1 MLDAVAVDRPVM
13 IVTGA
18 GSGIGAG
25 TAELLASR
33 GYHVAVSDLRRDAAE
48 VIADQIRSVGGS
60 ADAFETDVSDPI
72 SCAALMEALQAT
84 GLRASGLVNSAGCA
98 HRSAVVDLDLAAWR
112 KVIDTNLTGTM
123 VMSQLFVRQLN
134 GQGGAIVNIASVM
147 AHFGAPNLA
156 PYIASKGGVA
166 MLTRAMAVELAVQGV
181 RVNAVSPGYI
191 ETAMTDRVLKVK
203 RYADAILERTPM
215 GRFGA
220 PLDIAKVVAFLLS
233 EDAGYVTGQVIAVDG
248 GMTAGD
254 TGLASPSLEEIEQA
268 EALGEPGAGKQSGK
282 PVLSTT

>member
-1 MLDAVAVDRPVM
+1 VV

-18 GSGIGAG
+18 GSGIGAA
-25 TAELLASR
+25 TATLLAAR
-33 GYHVAVSDLRRDAAE
+33 GNHIVVSDLKRDAAE
-48 VIADQIRSVGGS
+48 ATADQIRSDGGS
-60 ADAFETDVSDPI
+60 AQAFATDVSDPL
-72 SCAALMEALQAT
+72 SCAAMIEALQAT
-84 GLRASGLVNSAGCA
+84 GTKASGLVNSAGCA
-98 HRSAVVDLDLAAWR
+98 HRSAIVDLDLTAWR

-123 VMSQLFVRQLN
+123 MMSQLFVRQLH
-134 GQGGAIVNIASVM
+134 GACGAVVNVASVM

-191 ETAMTDRVLKVK
+191 KTGMTDRVLKVK
-203 RYADAILERTPM
+203 RYADAILQRTPM

-220 PLDIAKVVAFLLS
+220 AMDVAKVAAFLLS
-233 EDAGYVTGQVIAVDG
+233 DEAGYVTGQVIAVDG

-254 TGLASPSLEEIEQA
+254 TSLASPSLAEIEAA
-268 EALGEPGAGKQSGK
+268 ENASE
-282 PVLSTT
+282 

>member
-1 MLDAVAVDRPVM
+1 MTAARPVV

-18 GSGIGAG
+18 GSGIGA
-25 TAELLASR
+25 ASAALLAAR
-33 GYHVAVSDLRRDAAE
+33 GSHVVVSDLMQEAAE
-48 VIADQIRSVGGS
+48 AVADQIRGIGGS
-60 ADAFETDVSDPI
+60 ADAFATDVSDPQ
-72 SCAALMEALQAT
+72 SCASLFEALDKS
-84 GLRASGLVNSAGCA
+84 GHRASGLVNSAGCA

-123 VMSQLFVRQLN
+123 LMSQLFVRQLR
-134 GQGGAIVNIASVM
+134 GARGAIVNVASVM
-147 AHFGAPNLA
+147 AHFAAPYLA

-191 ETAMTDRVLKVK
+191 ETGMTARVLKVQ
-203 RYADAILERTPM
+203 RYADAILSRTPM

-220 PLDIAKVVAFLLS
+220 PIDVASVAAFLLS
-233 EDAGYVTGQVIAVDG
+233 DDAGYVTGQVIAVDG

-254 TGLASPSLEEIEQA
+254 TALASPSLEEIEEA
-268 EALGEPGAGKQSGK
+268 EAAI
-282 PVLSTT
+282 

>member
-1 MLDAVAVDRPVM
+1 V

-18 GSGIGAG
+18 GSGIGAA
-25 TAELLASR
+25 TAALLASR
-33 GYHVAVSDLRRDAAE
+33 GNHVVVSDLKHEAAQL
-48 VIADQIRSVGGS
+48 VCDDIRGAGGS
-60 ADAFETDVSDPI
+60 ADAFGTDVSDPQ
-72 SCAALMEALQAT
+72 SCAAMMASLQEG

-123 VMSQLFVRQLN
+123 LMSQLFVRQLH
-134 GQGGAIVNIASVM
+134 GAPGAIVNVASVM
-147 AHFGAPNLA
+147 AHFAAPNLA

-191 ETAMTDRVLKVK
+191 ETGMTERVLRVQ
-203 RYADAILERTPM
+203 RYAEAILRRTPM
-215 GRFGA
+215 ARFGVPVEVA
-220 PLDIAKVVAFLLS
+220 SVIAFLLS
-233 EDAGYVTGQVIAVDG
+233 ADAGYVTGQVIAVDG

-254 TGLASPSLEEIEQA
+254 TSLASPSLEEIEAA
-268 EALGEPGAGKQSGK
+268 EAASVAKSP
-282 PVLSTT
+282 

>member
-1 MLDAVAVDRPVM
+1 VSTDQRVV

-18 GSGIGAG
+18 GSGIGAA
-25 TAELLASR
+25 TAELLAAR
-33 GYHVAVSDLRRDAAE
+33 GQHVVVSDLKLDAAQT
-48 VIADQIRSVGGS
+48 VRDRILGADGS
-60 ADAFETDVSDPI
+60 ADAVATDVSDPE
-72 SCAALMEALQAT
+72 SCAALMASLAER

-123 VMSQLFVRQLN
+123 TMAQLFVRQLN
-134 GQGGAIVNIASVM
+134 GAPGAIVNVASVM
-147 AHFGAPNLA
+147 AHFAAPNLA

-191 ETAMTDRVLKVK
+191 ETGMTQRVLKVK
-203 RYADAILERTPM
+203 RYAEAILRRTPM
-215 GRFGA
+215 ARFGA
-220 PLDIAKVVAFLLS
+220 PGEVAAVIGFLLS
-233 EDAGYVTGQVIAVDG
+233 GDAAYVTGQVIAVDG

-254 TGLASPSLEEIEQA
+254 TALASPSLEEIA
-268 EALGEPGAGKQSGK
+268 EAEAS
-282 PVLSTT
+282 PVAE

>member
-1 MLDAVAVDRPVM
+1 VPPDRPVV

-18 GSGIGAG
+18 GSGIGAA
-25 TAELLASR
+25 TATLLANR
-33 GYHVAVSDLRRDAAE
+33 GYHVVVSDLKRDAAE
-48 VIADQIRSVGGS
+48 AIVDQIRGNDGS
-60 ADAFETDVSDPI
+60 AQAFATDVSDPL
-72 SCAALMEALQAT
+72 SCTAMMEALQAT
-84 GLRASGLVNSAGCA
+84 GVKACGLVNSAGCA
-98 HRSAVVDLDLAAWR
+98 HSSSVVNLDLAAWR

-123 VMSQLFVRQLN
+123 MMSQLFVRQLH
-134 GQGGAIVNIASVM
+134 GGSGAIVNVASVM

-191 ETAMTDRVLKVK
+191 TTGMTDRVLQVK
-203 RYADAILERTPM
+203 RYADAVLRRTPM

-220 PLDIAKVVAFLLS
+220 PMDVAKVAAFLLS
-233 EDAGYVTGQVIAVDG
+233 EDACYVTGQVIAVDG

-254 TGLASPSLEEIEQA
+254 TSLASPSLAEIEAA
-268 EALGEPGAGKQSGK
+268 ENASE
-282 PVLSTT
+282 

>member
-1 MLDAVAVDRPVM
+1 MSGERPVV

-18 GSGIGAG
+18 GSGIGAA

-33 GYHVAVSDLRRDAAE
+33 GDHVVVSDLKLDAAE
-48 VIADQIRSVGGS
+48 LVCAHIRANGGS
-60 ADAFETDVSDPI
+60 ADAFATDVSDPK
-72 SCAALMEALQAT
+72 SCTALIDALDET
-84 GLRASGLVNSAGCA
+84 GLRAGGLVNSAGCA

-123 VMSQLFVRQLN
+123 MMSQLFVRQLH
-134 GQGGAIVNIASVM
+134 GGRGAIVNVASVM
-147 AHFGAPNLA
+147 AHFAAPNLA

-191 ETAMTDRVLKVK
+191 ETGMTERVLKVR
-203 RYADAILERTPM
+203 RYAEAVLRRTPM
-215 GRFGA
+215 GRFGD
-220 PLDIAKVVAFLLS
+220 PMDVAKVAAFLLS
-233 EDAGYVTGQVIAVDG
+233 DDAAYVTGQVIAVDG

-254 TGLASPSLEEIEQA
+254 TALASPSLAEIEEA
-268 EALGEPGAGKQSGK
+268 EAASL
-282 PVLSTT
+282 